1 MQIAP
6 FSASTT
12 SHGVMGDANSESG
25 RNASSSDVLVI
36 AVTLDLTERDTLS

>member
-1 MQIAP
+1 
-6 FSASTT
+6 
-12 SHGVMGDANSESG
+12 MGDANSESG